1 MDCESARNL
10 IAADVDRE
18 LLAEERAALL
28 AHVQGCPACRRVHE
42 QESELAAALRA
53 ELAPPPAPAALRAR
67 VEALASARGRRP
79 WLLAGA
85 AAAVAV
91 VALASVFLHGS
102 RVEQAPLASAPPPT
116 QQGFSEFAQVAV
128 DSHLRYG
135 SGRLPLEVRSRSAA
149 EVSRWFEGRVPFH
162 LTLPDYPVGPGEK
175 KFYEL
180 EGARLVAAGGDY
192 AAYVAYRM
200 EQRPISLLVASAE
213 RVHPGGRETIVS
225 GGLTFHLDAVS
236 GLKVITW
243 SDNGLTYALVSD
255 LSVSG
260 AQTCLVCHGAPQ
272 ERGKIE
278 GFGS

>member
-1 MDCESARNL
+1 MDCESARGL
-10 IAADVDRE
+10 IAAEVDGE
-18 LLAEERAALL
+18 LLGEERAALL
-28 AHVQGCPACRRVHE
+28 AHLQACPACRGAHE
-42 QESELAAALRA
+42 QEQALAADLRA
-53 ELAPPPAPAALRAR
+53 ALVAPPAPEALRTR
-67 VEALASARGRRP
+67 VEALSAPRRRP
-79 WLLAGA
+79 WLAAA
-85 AAAVAV
+85 AAAVV
-91 VALASVFLHGS
+91 VVGLASLVLLRS
-102 RVEQAPLASAPPPT
+102 QERVDGASGQPSGRQA
-116 QQGFSEFAQVAV
+116 FSEFAQVAV

-162 LTLPDYPVGPGEK
+162 LTLPDYPVGPGER

-180 EGARLVAAGGDY
+180 EGARLVSAGGDY

-213 RVHPGGRETIVS
+213 RVRPGGRETIVS
-225 GGLTFHLDAVS
+225 GGLSFHLDAVS